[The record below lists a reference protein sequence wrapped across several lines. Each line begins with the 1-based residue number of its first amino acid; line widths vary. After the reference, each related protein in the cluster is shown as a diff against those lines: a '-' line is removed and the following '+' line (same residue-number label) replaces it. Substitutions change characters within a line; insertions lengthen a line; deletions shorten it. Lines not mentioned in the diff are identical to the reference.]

1 MRNRSTQLTYRQP
14 PVLHRILKHYYL
26 FFVLFAFIGCQNRSK
41 TPPPFTGAIP
51 DTVSVLE
58 YNVENLFDMNDNGT
72 EYPEYKPNTCN
83 WTLSTFQTKLDNIAS
98 VIAAA
103 QPDIAVLVEIENE
116 NALLALLEA
125 LKNKNRPFA
134 YYACGDKPNRTIT
147 MPCILSRFPVLNSAG
162 YGIPNSGENN
172 SFRNVLEADI
182 FLGRDTLKVFACHW
196 PSKKEP
202 ESIRIKAAILLK
214 EKLDRIPPLKD
225 YIIAGDFN
233 ENYNECADFRTLGL
247 DDTHGKTGINH
258 VLGTVRSFRGAF
270 ADYVTRSNILAE
282 KDMRH
287 YDPWLDLPENRRM
300 SEVFRHHDNT
310 PDHILLPRSL
320 FDSTG
325 LSYADHSFR
334 AFSWNG
340 RLILDGAP
348 YRWQMRFE
356 DHRKFHKAE
365 GYSDHLPVML
375 KIRKG
380 PFHPDTLA
388 QSNADNLPQFFGPG
402 KTGGFESGVEGW
414 APCSPHITCARD
426 TEHVRW
432 GKYCLRISGQAG
444 KQNVCAARAIIQCA
458 RQADS
463 LENLLAVALRGQ
475 GTFSFRARAPEN
487 KKWTY
492 FNWDRFGPAK
502 AAKYAACNFIQ
513 WTTLKLSLA
522 GQSARVK
529 EIEFEIR
536 VKKQTAID
544 LRIDNVNISGASLG
558 VE

>member
-1 MRNRSTQLTYRQP
+1 VRNRTP
-14 PVLHRILKHYYL
+14 KRICFFL
-26 FFVLFAFIGCQNRSK
+26 FVFLILFGCQKRST

-51 DTVSVLE
+51 DTISVME
-58 YNVENLFDMNDNGT
+58 YNVENLFDMIDNGT
-72 EYPEYKPNTCN
+72 EYPEYKPNTCD

-98 VIAAA
+98 VVAAA
-103 QPDIAVLVEIENE
+103 RPDIAVLVEIENE
-116 NALLALLEA
+116 NALLALIEA
-125 LKNKNRPFA
+125 LKNKNRPYA

-147 MPCILSRFPVLNSAG
+147 MPCILSRFPVLSGTGRALSNAG
-162 YGIPNSGENN
+162 ETN
-172 SFRNVLEADI
+172 SFRNLLEADI

-202 ESIRIKAAILLK
+202 ESIRMKAAGLLK
-214 EKLDRIPPLKD
+214 ERLDRLPPSED

-233 ENYNECADFRTLGL
+233 ENYNECADFRTQGL

-258 VLGTVRSFRGAF
+258 VLGTVRSAEGVYT
-270 ADYVTRSNILAE
+270 DYMTKKNILDE
-282 KDMRH
+282 KGERH
-287 YDPWLDLPENRRM
+287 YDPWLDVPENRRM
-300 SEVFRHHDNT
+300 SEVFRHHENT

-325 LSYADHSFR
+325 LSYVDRSFQ

-340 RLILDGAP
+340 RLILNRAP

-356 DHRKFHKAE
+356 NHRKFHKAE

-375 KIRKG
+375 KICKG
-380 PFHPDTLA
+380 PFHPATVV
-388 QSNADNLPQFFGPG
+388 QSDSDNPTRSFVPE

-414 APCSPHITCARD
+414 APCSPHINCARD

-432 GKYCLRISGQAG
+432 GKFCLRISGTAE
-444 KQNVCAARAIIQCA
+444 KQNACAARAVLQCS
-458 RQADS
+458 RRADS
-463 LENLLAVALRGQ
+463 LENLLSIALRGQ

-492 FNWDRFGPAK
+492 YNGERFEPAK
-502 AAKYAACNFIQ
+502 AAKYSAYNFTQ
-513 WTTLKLSLA
+513 WTSVRLPLT

-544 LRIDNVNISGASLG
+544 LRIDNIRISGALSR